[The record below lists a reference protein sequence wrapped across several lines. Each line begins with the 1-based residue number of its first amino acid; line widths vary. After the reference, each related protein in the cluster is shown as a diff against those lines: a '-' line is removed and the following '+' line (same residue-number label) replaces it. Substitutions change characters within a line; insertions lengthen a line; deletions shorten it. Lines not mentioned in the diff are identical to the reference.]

1 MSIVRQRVNYYLLPD
16 AGAEHLDEGAVHLDE
31 GAELLDEGA
40 EHQTP
45 CQDLLVAG

>member
-1 MSIVRQRVNYYLLPD
+1 MSIVRQRVIVNYYLLPD
-16 AGAEHLDEGAVHLDE
+16 AGAEHLDE